1 MTCYSSLPW
10 CGVQTIMGFRM
21 GMVNMEM
28 LRRIA
33 DTILKSSLEFSLWH
47 ERLLPKIATS
57 NCVIIA
63 AHPTFFSVNN

>member
-1 MTCYSSLPW
+1 
-10 CGVQTIMGFRM
+10 M